1 MRYSQAMRAGTDAR
15 ASLYCVAGARPNF
28 MKLAPLIRA
37 LNESDKLRPVLIHTG
52 QHYDEKMSG
61 AFFRDLGLPQSDHF
75 LGAGSGSHAQ
85 QTAEIMKRFEPV
97 VEEGRPDGVV
107 VVGDVNSTL
116 ACALVAAKLQ
126 IPVVHVESGLRS
138 FDRTM
143 PEEINRIVTDALSEV
158 LLVSEASGVK
168 NLRAEGVP
176 EERIHLVGNLMI
188 DSLERHVGEARRLGM
203 AARVGEKPGGYGLVT
218 LHRPANVDDLSALSG
233 ILEALKQISEELP
246 LIFPV
251 HPRTRGRLEEAR
263 VWEGARIRLTDP
275 LGYVEFLGL
284 MADSAA
290 VLTDSGGIQEETTVL
305 GVPCLTLRENTER
318 PATIEEG
325 TNVLAGTKKEGIL
338 EAWARM
344 RGRSRTGRVPQ
355 FWDGR
360 SAERCVAVLESY
372 FCGPSGRSAR
382 R

>member
-1 MRYSQAMRAGTDAR
+1 
-15 ASLYCVAGARPNF
+15 
-28 MKLAPLIRA
+28 
-37 LNESDKLRPVLIHTG
+37 
-52 QHYDEKMSG
+52 
-61 AFFRDLGLPQSDHF
+61 
-75 LGAGSGSHAQ
+75 
-85 QTAEIMKRFEPV
+85 
-97 VEEGRPDGVV
+97 
-107 VVGDVNSTL
+107 
-116 ACALVAAKLQ
+116 
-126 IPVVHVESGLRS
+126 
-138 FDRTM
+138 M

-203 AARVGEKPGGYGLVT
+203 ATRMGERPGGYGLVT

-372 FCGPSGRSAR
+372 FCGPPGRSAR